1 MAGISTMFFS
11 SGATGV
17 PASQGSFGRHKYI
30 YMTCCI
36 HLKGNW
42 GTGVHRPHLFKLK
55 IINSIWC
62 IKLSIAPINNDGY
75 SNITHVRLLDF
86 SLYWYFSHFI
96 TSYLFLCITWGKISE
111 QRFPFQ
117 YVNWSLNST
126 LPNSFFFFFFYW
138 FCDLFIYG
146 GVWGF
151 LMRTQ
156 DGIMYPHLFKNPQR
170 VQNMRD
176 ELFSDVRTFLE
187 VRCGA
192 GEWLS
197 SMWDSWQ
204 FLLLSEEEPEIR
216 ELFDRPR
223 LPMINL
229 YHFRWWPDL

>member
-1 MAGISTMFFS
+1 M
-11 SGATGV
+11 
-17 PASQGSFGRHKYI
+17 
-30 YMTCCI
+30 
-36 HLKGNW
+36 
-42 GTGVHRPHLFKLK
+42 
-55 IINSIWC
+55 
-62 IKLSIAPINNDGY
+62 
-75 SNITHVRLLDF
+75 SNLL
-86 SLYWYFSHFI
+86 
-96 TSYLFLCITWGKISE
+96 LCITRDNVTM
-111 QRFPFQ
+111 QRFLFW
-117 YVNWSLNST
+117 YVNFSLN
-126 LPNSFFFFFFYW
+126 W

-187 VRCGA
+187 VRRCA

-204 FLLLSEEEPEIR
+204 YLLLSEEEPEIR

-229 YHFRWWPDL
+229 YHFRWWPDLLDGCWPRGPHWYSLKSSQLVPSVCLTPVTFHRIAAMKQSLFESCWGRGGPLAKC